1 MSCCLHVCLL
11 HWHQSWG
18 LVVCVFPSCWEMA
31 YTISLK
37 LDLLNKWWTNTHSA
51 FLLGSRGPK
60 WKILPRA
67 SLRGLKT
74 PWHLPFPIPW
84 FIDISRS
91 GGNFLLYNKRTWE
104 RWGGA
109 GDLHPP
115 QPRLQRQEKRV
126 ISSLLRKTPGH
137 SVCRLPAPFS
147 AYFSCILHPHLWVM
161 LTTSLPASGLLSFSL
176 LTGFL
181 GILVQLF
188 PLGLKCSDAHIWPS
202 CHDQNPGF
210 SLPVDG

>member
-1 MSCCLHVCLL
+1 MMNEYPLCLPPKVQGLE
-11 HWHQSWG
+11 SW
-18 LVVCVFPSCWEMA
+18 A
-31 YTISLK
+31 QR
-37 LDLLNKWWTNTHSA
+37 
-51 FLLGSRGPK
+51 FLGPK

-84 FIDISRS
+84 FTDISRS
-91 GGNFLLYNKRTWE
+91 GGNFLLYNKGTWE

-137 SVCRLPAPFS
+137 SVYGLPEAFS
-147 AYFSCILHPHLWVM
+147 AYFSCILHPQ
-161 LTTSLPASGLLSFSL
+161 PLSHADD
-176 LTGFL
+176 
-181 GILVQLF
+181 F
-188 PLGLKCSDAHIWPS
+188 PLYVWPPEPLSAHW
-202 CHDQNPGF
+202 
-210 SLPVDG
+210 LPWHFGPALPFGAQVL